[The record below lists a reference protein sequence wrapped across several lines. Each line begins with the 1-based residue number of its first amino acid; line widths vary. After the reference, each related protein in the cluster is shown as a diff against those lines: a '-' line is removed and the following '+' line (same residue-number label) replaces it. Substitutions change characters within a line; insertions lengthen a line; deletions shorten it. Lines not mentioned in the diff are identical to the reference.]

1 MNIYMYFVSISLQS
15 AHEFIVVMIC
25 IVFIKHTLFVVVD
38 NNLRM
43 VAEEYKP
50 GIAEFNQTFL

>member
-25 IVFIKHTLFVVVD
+25 IVFIKHTFNTLFVVVD

-43 VAEEYKP
+43 VAEE
-50 GIAEFNQTFL
+50 